1 MDAFVRHSN
10 VPFVFG
16 RFLQATFRLVVF
28 SEMWISGETYADRKW
43 KECALAMHGVVFVSH
58 VDNHVAHW
66 EKCSSLAI
74 CEKRM

>member
-1 MDAFVRHSN
+1 
-10 VPFVFG
+10 
-16 RFLQATFRLVVF
+16 
-28 SEMWISGETYADRKW
+28 MWISGETYADRKW